1 MRYQILGPLEVTR
14 DGERVPLGGPK
25 QRLVLAHLLI
35 RAPELVSADLLID
48 EIWGDDPPEAARASL
63 QSYVSHLRTA
73 LGADVLVGRPPGYVL
88 RASAEEVD
96 ATRFEALVAQARRV
110 QATDPASAERVL
122 SDALRLWQGEPLAD
136 LSNEPSLQA
145 EIQRLSA
152 MRLGTLEDRIEA
164 DLALGRHGALVPEL
178 ERLVG
183 RHPLRERL
191 HGQLML
197 ALYRAGRQADA
208 LAAYH
213 QLREV
218 LDAQLGLDPSPAL
231 EALQSQILNHDVALD
246 LRGEPLRGYRIVEQ
260 IGSGPL
266 GVVHHAFEPQTER
279 EMAIKVLGARVAN
292 EPDFVRRFD
301 AEARQVAGLEH
312 PHVVPLYDWW
322 REPDAAYL
330 VMRLMTGGSL
340 ADRLAA
346 GQVSSTNALHWTEQV
361 GAALDA
367 AHRQGLVHGDVRP
380 GNVLFDGDDN
390 AYLTDFA
397 IGFDPAANGS
407 PRRSDSEMRYLAPE
421 RRTGA
426 TPSAAADI
434 YALGVVVEE
443 LLGAA
448 MSPAGRID
456 LGAVRAPA
464 MSETPDERQ
473 PSALDLV
480 AAIRT
485 AVLAPTGVP
494 ASAERSGTPPRNPY
508 KGLRAFEEADAADF
522 FGRDA
527 LVGRLV
533 ARLAEDG
540 EASRLLA
547 VVGPSGSGKSSVVNA
562 GLIPALREGAVPGSD
577 EWLVASMTPGAW
589 PFDQLERA
597 LMSVAVDAPASL
609 AELLN
614 ADEGLRPAVERS
626 LPPGRELLLVIDQF
640 EELFTLAQQEPR
652 ERFLETLARTVED
665 ESSRVRVIIT
675 LRADFYDRPLRHD
688 RFGRQLATRTHA
700 VPPLTPEELER
711 VVAAP
716 AERAGLQLEQGL
728 VARIVADVS
737 EQAGGLPLL
746 QYALTEL
753 WERRDGARLSLRAYD
768 TSGGIAGAVGRRAE
782 HLVRRLDAEDTETA
796 RQLFLRL
803 VEPGEGTPDTS
814 RRVRMSELQ
823 ALGDEKGRMGA
834 VIESF
839 ARYRL
844 LLFDRDPATR
854 EPTLELA
861 HEALLRAWPRLQEW
875 VDDARDD
882 LRNQRQLAVAA
893 AQWAEAGRDTSFL
906 LTGSRLELTDEWAAS
921 TQLLLTPTD
930 REYLAASV
938 AERQRLEADEA
949 ERRGREAKL
958 ERRGV
963 NRLRALVLVMGI
975 GALLA
980 GGLSLIVLNESQRA
994 SRQARFATA
1003 RELAA
1008 AAVANLD
1015 VDAERSVLLA
1025 LQAVQETRSVD
1036 GSVLPEAEEAL
1047 HRAVVA
1053 SRAVLTVRD
1062 DGGAVEWTQTPQ
1074 GRSIFVTEGP
1084 EESGVVSIRDAT
1096 TGEVIR
1102 AWHGHDVD
1110 VNDVAFS
1117 QDGSMLATTG
1127 DDGYLRI
1134 WDTTTDEKLAEV
1146 TGGSSGIVWGPSFSP
1161 DGSLAAAAWGDEGV
1175 VRVLDIDRHT
1185 VRQIDAGGFSLS
1197 TSFSAD
1203 GKRLAIALADEQMAR
1218 VFDVSSLEEV
1228 FTIRKEGGQMIKVK
1242 FSPDGRWIASASY
1255 AGTATIWDAPTGAL
1269 RYTLSAHSFAV
1280 RQLAWS
1286 PDSTQLLTSSDD
1298 GTARLWAISEDGY
1311 KQLLSFSSQDMPGGV
1326 NGVAFSPD
1334 GHRVITGDLTI
1345 HAVKIW
1351 DVGIDGDAEWMN
1363 LPAVPGDFNPMTV
1376 MPDGRIVVS
1385 SGPGS
1390 MTVWDPENGKAL
1402 LTVKEHDDAVSA
1414 IEASP
1419 DGKLI
1424 ASTDGHQV
1432 KVWDPATGT
1441 EALTV
1446 QGPADPEYIVDHGI
1460 AWSWDGD
1467 LLAVPTNDGVTI
1479 VDRTGR
1485 EVRRI
1490 ALEPGLRV
1498 TKLDFSK
1505 NGLLAGAVQP
1515 IGRDEPTARQ
1525 LIVWDSHNGN
1535 VVKTIPAPS
1544 TTGVLFDPTGTRL
1557 AARPN
1562 EGGAVIWDLA
1572 SGAVLTLAGDAGWV
1586 QDMAFS
1592 PDGSRLATAHADA
1605 TVRLWDAHSGVT
1617 ELVLRGHKAGVQ
1629 QIRFSPNGK
1638 RLISVGSDG
1647 IVRVWALDI
1656 DDLIAIA
1663 RRNVTR
1669 ELTASEC
1676 LQYLHLATCPAPAG
1690 SSAVAP

>member
-1 MRYQILGPLEVTR
+1 MRYQILGPLEVMR
-14 DGERVPLGGPK
+14 DRERVPLGGPK

-35 RAPELVSADLLID
+35 RARELVSADLLID
-48 EIWGDDPPEAARASL
+48 EIWGDEPPDAARASL
-63 QSYVSHLRTA
+63 QSYVSHLRAA
-73 LGADVLVGRPPGYVL
+73 LGADLLVGRAPGYVL
-88 RASAEEVD
+88 HASAEDVD

-110 QATDPASAERVL
+110 LTTDPASAARTL
-122 SDALRLWQGEPLAD
+122 RDALGIWQGEPLAD
-136 LSNEPSLQA
+136 LSNERSLQP
-145 EIQRLSA
+145 EIERLSA
-152 MRLGTLEDRIEA
+152 MRLGALEDRIEA
-164 DLALGRHGALVPEL
+164 DLALGRHGDIVSEM
-178 ERLVG
+178 ERLVA

-191 HGQLML
+191 YAQLML
-197 ALYRAGRQADA
+197 ALYRVGRQADA

-213 QLREV
+213 QLRGALET
-218 LDAQLGLDPSPAL
+218 QLGLDPSPAL
-231 EALQSQILNHDVALD
+231 EALQGQILNHDVALD

-266 GVVHHAFEPQTER
+266 GVVHRAFEPQTER
-279 EMAIKVLGARVAN
+279 DVAIKVLGARVAN

-301 AEARQVAGLEH
+301 AEARQVARLEH
-312 PHVVPLYDWW
+312 PHIVPLYDWW

-346 GQVSSTNALHWTEQV
+346 GPVTWASALHWTEQI
-361 GAALDA
+361 GAALGA
-367 AHRQGLVHGDVRP
+367 GHRQGLVHGDVRP
-380 GNVLFDGDDN
+380 GNVIFDGDDN

-397 IGFDPAANGS
+397 IGFDPAASGS
-407 PRRSDSEMRYLAPE
+407 SKRSSSEMRYLAPE

-426 TPSAAADI
+426 TPSSAADI
-434 YALGVVVEE
+434 YAMGVVVGE
-443 LLGAA
+443 LLDGATPHEA
-448 MSPAGRID
+448 EID
-456 LGAVRAPA
+456 LGPILERAT
-464 MSETPDERQ
+464 SETPTERQ
-473 PSALDLV
+473 PSAIDL
-480 AAIRT
+480 AAAVRT
-485 AVLAPTGVP
+485 AVLAPTGIP
-494 ASAERSGTPPRNPY
+494 ASVDRPGAPLRNPF

-527 LVGRLV
+527 LVGQLV
-533 ARLAEDG
+533 ARLTEGG

-577 EWLVASMTPGAW
+577 EWFVASMTPGAW

-597 LMSVAVDAPASL
+597 LLSVAVDAPASL

-614 ADEGLRPAVERS
+614 ADEGLRPSVERS
-626 LPPGRELLLVIDQF
+626 LPPGAELLLVIDQF
-640 EELFTLAQQEPR
+640 EELFTLAEPELR
-652 ERFLETLARTVED
+652 ERFLDTLARTIED
-665 ESSRVRVIIT
+665 EASRVRVVIT
-675 LRADFYDRPLRHD
+675 LRADFYDRPLRHE
-688 RFGRQLATRTHA
+688 RFGRQLAARTHA

-716 AERAGLQLEQGL
+716 AERARLQLEQGL

-737 EQAGGLPLL
+737 EQTGGLPLL

-753 WERRDGARLSLRAYD
+753 WEGRDGSRLSLRAYD
-768 TSGGIAGAVGRRAE
+768 ASGGIAGAVGRRAE
-782 HLVRRLDAEDTETA
+782 HLVRQLDAGESEAA

-814 RRVRMSELQ
+814 RRVRTSELET
-823 ALGDEKGRMGA
+823 LSDERGRMAA

-844 LLFDRDPATR
+844 LLFDRDAATR

-861 HEALLRAWPRLQEW
+861 HEALLRAWPRLQQW

-882 LRNQRQLAVAA
+882 LRNQRHLAAAA

-921 TQLLLTPTD
+921 TQLLLTSAD
-930 REYLAASV
+930 HEYLAAGV
-938 AERQRLEADEA
+938 VERRRLEAEEE

-958 ERRGV
+958 ERRGL

-980 GGLSLIVLNESQRA
+980 GGLSVIALNESQRA
-994 SRQARFATA
+994 SREARFATA

-1015 VDAERSVLLA
+1015 VDTERSVLLA
-1025 LQAVQETRSVD
+1025 LQAVQETRSTD

-1053 SRAVLTVRD
+1053 SRVVLTVRD

-1102 AWHGHDVD
+1102 SWHGHDVD

-1117 QDGSMLATTG
+1117 RDGSMLATTG

-1134 WDTTTDEKLAEV
+1134 WETTTGEKLAEV
-1146 TGGSSGIVWGPSFSP
+1146 TGGSADVVWGPSFSP
-1161 DGSLAAAAWGDEGV
+1161 DGTLAAAAWRDKGV

-1203 GKRLAIALADEQMAR
+1203 GKRLAVALLNDSMAR
-1218 VFDVSSLEEV
+1218 VFDLPSLEEV
-1228 FTIRKEGGQMIKVK
+1228 FNLRNEAVQMIKVK
-1242 FSPDGRWIASASY
+1242 FSPDGRWIATASY
-1255 AGTATIWDAPTGAL
+1255 AGTATIWDAASGAL
-1269 RYTLSAHSFAV
+1269 RYTLSGHSFAV

-1286 PDSTQLLTSSDD
+1286 PDSRQLLTGSDD
-1298 GTARLWAISEDGY
+1298 GTARLWQITDEGY
-1311 KQLLSFSSQDMPGGV
+1311 QQLLSFSSQDMPGGI

-1351 DVGIDGDAEWMN
+1351 NVGIDGDAEWMN
-1363 LPAVPGDFNPMTV
+1363 LPAVSGDFNAMAV
-1376 MPDGRIVVS
+1376 MPDGRIVAS

-1390 MTVWDPENGKAL
+1390 MTIWDPESGKAL
-1402 LTVKEHDDAVSA
+1402 LTVREHEDTARA

-1424 ASTDGHQV
+1424 ASADFHQV

-1441 EALTV
+1441 EAFTV
-1446 QGPADPEYIVDHGI
+1446 QGPADPESIVDHGI
-1460 AWSWDGD
+1460 AWSWEGD
-1467 LLAVPTNDGVTI
+1467 FLAVPTNDGVTI

-1485 EVRRI
+1485 EVRRL
-1490 ALEPGLRV
+1490 ALEPGFRV
-1498 TKLDFSK
+1498 TKLTFSRD
-1505 NGLLAGAVQP
+1505 GLIAGAVEPTQ
-1515 IGRDEPTARQ
+1515 RDEPTARQ
-1525 LIVWDSHNGN
+1525 VIVWDSSNGR

-1544 TTGVLFDPTGTRL
+1544 TNSALFDPTGTRL
-1557 AARPN
+1557 AARRN
-1562 EGGAVIWDLA
+1562 EGGALIWDLK
-1572 SGAVLTLAGDAGWV
+1572 SGAAMTLAGDAGWV
-1586 QDMAFS
+1586 QDIAFS
-1592 PDGSRLATAHADA
+1592 PDGSRIATAGADA

-1617 ELVLRGHKAGVQ
+1617 ELVLRGDKLGVTQ
-1629 QIRFSPNGK
+1629 VRFSPDGK

-1647 IVRVWALDI
+1647 VVRVWALDL

-1669 ELTASEC
+1669 DLTPSEC
-1676 LQYLHLATCPAPAG
+1676 LQYLHVATCPAPTG
-1690 SSAVAP
+1690 SSSGAP